1 MNNITRFSSFNEAE
15 NSQSSSR
22 EKDLAD
28 LIERNRKRINPRY
41 LYLLD
46 DMISAAES
54 KGKVDS
60 LDLLTIVEAFAML
73 LKEPEEI
80 LSVVYILAN
89 KYPGFLDGGEGSLG
103 KSITRRPSERLHFIT
118 DPLIKIM
125 KDKRKENISYDL
137 NF

>member
-15 NSQSSSR
+15 NNQSSSR

-28 LIERNRKRINPRY
+28 LIEKNRKRINPRY
-41 LYLLD
+41 LYVLD
-46 DMISAAES
+46 DMILAAES
-54 KGKVDS
+54 KGKVDP
-60 LDLLTIVEAFAML
+60 LDLLTIVETFAML

-80 LSVVYILAN
+80 LSVVSILAN
-89 KYPGFLDGGEGSLG
+89 KYPGFLEGPESIG
-103 KSITRRPSERLHFIT
+103 KSITRRPFERLQLIT
-118 DPLIKIM
+118 KPLIQIV

>member
-15 NSQSSSR
+15 IRQSSSR
-22 EKDLAD
+22 EKDLED
-28 LIERNRKRINPRY
+28 RIEKNRKRINPKY

-54 KGKVDS
+54 KGKVDP
-60 LDLLTIVEAFAML
+60 LDLLTIVETFAML

-80 LSVVYILAN
+80 LSVVSILAN
-89 KYPGFLDGGEGSLG
+89 KYPGFLNGNESIG
-103 KSITRRPSERLHFIT
+103 KLFPIRPSERLHLIT
-118 DPLIKIM
+118 KPLIQIM